1 MAIDDLLDEHEQ
13 GEKVRTWLRENGAGL
28 IGGVAL
34 GLALIGGWQWWQKQ
48 QGGRQVAAGE
58 HYRAALEAIEAK
70 DLKQAAPKVAAL
82 HGVYATL
89 AALDLAKAQLDAGQR
104 DAAIATL
111 HNVKAGD
118 PALAAVVQ
126 QRLARLLIDA
136 GKADQALTLL
146 PSTTTD
152 ANTLEIRG
160 DAQSALG
167 HRDLARNDYSHALT
181 QLEIGSPQRRLLEM
195 KLSDVGGAPAKPEA
209 KS

>member
-48 QGGRQVAAGE
+48 QGGKQIAAAEHYQVA
-58 HYRAALEAIEAK
+58 LKAIEAK
-70 DLKQAAPKVAAL
+70 DLKQAEPKVAAL

-89 AALDLAKAQLDAGQR
+89 AALDMAKAQLDAGQR
-104 DAAIATL
+104 DAAIAAL
-111 HNVKAGD
+111 RKVKTGD

-146 PSTTTD
+146 PSTGTD

-160 DAQSALG
+160 DAQTALG
-167 HRDLARNDYSHALT
+167 HRDLARGDYTHALT
-181 QLEIGSPQRRLLEM
+181 QLEVGSPQRRLLEL
-195 KLSDVGGAPAKPEA
+195 KLSEVGGVPTKPEA